1 MIANFYR
8 DNGKGR
14 TVKFKTLNL
23 DVLPMPR
30 MKIKVGHRFYVVNLI
45 YFDMEKVEYN
55 IFLV

>member
-8 DNGKGR
+8 DNGKGK
-14 TVKFKTLNL
+14 TVKFKTLNIE
-23 DVLPMPR
+23 VLPTLR